1 MQIERL
7 VPCQYSA
14 YQLALCRL
22 IEGEVE
28 ASESATATKTLKK
41 INNTLMELRTISNH
55 PLIRSTH
62 LSPVCLIFSATVY
75 KPSVV
80 HWSALESVHCI
91 LTNATLHCYPI
102 ALCQMPYCTVPK
114 LFH

>member
-1 MQIERL
+1 LVLLMQIERL

-28 ASESATATKTLKK
+28 VSESATATKTLKK

-62 LSPVCLIFSATVY
+62 PSPVCVSYAQ
-75 KPSVV
+75 
-80 HWSALESVHCI
+80 
-91 LTNATLHCYPI
+91 TLCLNPVSHVGLPYTYSI
-102 ALCQMPYCTVPK
+102 A
-114 LFH
+114 